1 MNGSTDPET
10 DAVPERENDE
20 TLDTQSFLA
29 AKELVKLEKQDST
42 DTEPRKHLSNAVE
55 DAVVPSSPTT
65 SEGTKDYKSTKE
77 IIEIEAARAGG
88 HHQRHKSDGSAG
100 SSKKPRSLIGAVFFR
115 STEGGEATIRPV
127 RSVHF
132 NNETENTHGNNK
144 DIFHEDGPEATWGD
158 VGRACC
164 CHSLEGWFHISIF
177 FACLLFF
184 LYFFLVGLDLLGTSF
199 KVAGGCT
206 AGSMLSSDTN
216 PLASVMI
223 GIIATALLQSSSTTT
238 AIIVSLVSGGLD
250 VHQGIYMVMGA
261 NVGTSVTAML
271 VSMAHMGD
279 GSELERAFA
288 GSSVQYVFKILT
300 VILLLPTEI
309 ITQYLYRLTKIMLPS
324 SVGEGESWEG
334 PIKKIVSPLIKKI
347 IIANK
352 QLIDDISTGT
362 VESCSSPGIYP
373 VKCIDDIA
381 SYDTCQDDYNN
392 TDTAIGV
399 IGCDKDSGDC
409 PLFFQVGASKKDDMV
424 SGWVCMVVALTI
436 LIMCLIGLVS
446 LLRKMLLGASTQVI
460 YKATN
465 INAYLAMLIGCG
477 VTVLVQSSSITT
489 STLVPLAG
497 VGVLNLE
504 AMYPLVLGADVG
516 TTFTAIMA
524 AMVSSKVE
532 SLQIALVHLFFNIT
546 GIIIWYPIPFM
557 RQVPLRTAK
566 MIGKVTRHWRG
577 FPLVFIVVM
586 FFLMP
591 MLLLGISA
599 CFEKKSIGFTALG
612 SFLLILIFCGI
623 AYFLMW
629 WYFRDG
635 KHKCVSCIERRQR
648 RAAAIQALAD
658 DMDYIKVD
666 TEWCKNEIGRIKDYA
681 SQMHPAVRME
691 EGRPPVSVSAHI
703 DEETLATANEEDDR
717 LSTFES
723 CRSRPWKDVLFRGAG
738 SIKSELQGI
747 GSVH

>member
-1 MNGSTDPET
+1 MNEEQEEQEKQDVELVDIPMDMEEEE
-10 DAVPERENDE
+10 P
-20 TLDTQSFLA
+20 DTQSFMA
-29 AKELVKLEKQDST
+29 AKELVTLDRQDSA
-42 DTEPRKHLSNAVE
+42 DTEPHGHGRSASKDAKNILE
-55 DAVVPSSPTT
+55 DAL
-65 SEGTKDYKSTKE
+65 
-77 IIEIEAARAGG
+77 ILEAAVAAKTNGKPLLAAAG
-88 HHQRHKSDGSAG
+88 QHKSERSFS
-100 SSKKPRSLIGAVFFR
+100 SSKKPRSLIGAVYTR
-115 STEGGEATIRPV
+115 SQHDGQANIRPI

-132 NNETENTHGNNK
+132 QRDNK
-144 DIFHEDGPEATWGD
+144 DIFAEDDREASWAD

-164 CHSLEGWFHISIF
+164 CHDAEGWMHISIF
-177 FACLLFF
+177 FGLLLFF
-184 LYFFLVGLDLLGTSF
+184 LYFFLVGLDLLGTAF

-279 GSELERAFA
+279 GDELERAFA
-288 GSSVQYVFKILT
+288 GSSVQYVFKMLT
-300 VILLLPTEI
+300 VILLLPLEITTEF
-309 ITQYLYRLTKIMLPS
+309 LYRFTKLMLPS
-324 SVGEGESWEG
+324 SVGDGESWEG
-334 PIKKIVSPLIKKI
+334 PVKKIVSPLIDKI

-352 QLIDDISTGT
+352 QLIDDISTGK

-373 VKCIDDIA
+373 VQCIGDVE
-381 SYDTCQDDYNN
+381 SYATCQGN
-392 TDTAIGV
+392 TTGTAVGAIA
-399 IGCDKDSGDC
+399 CDEDSGDC
-409 PLFFQVGASKKDDMV
+409 PLFFQVGATKRDDMV
-424 SGWVCMVVALTI
+424 SGWVCLIVALAI

-497 VGVLNLE
+497 VGVLKLE

-516 TTFTAIMA
+516 TTFTALMA

-557 RQVPLRTAK
+557 RQVPLRTAT
-566 MIGKVTRHWRG
+566 MIGKVTRQWKG

-599 CFEKKSIGFTALG
+599 CFEKDSVGFTALG
-612 SFLLILIFCGI
+612 SFLLLLIFGGI
-623 AYFLMW
+623 AYFLLW
-629 WYFRDG
+629 WYLRDG
-635 KHKCVSCIERRQR
+635 KHKCATCIERRQR

-681 SQMHPAVRME
+681 AHMHPTVRME
-691 EGRPPVSVSAHI
+691 EGQPPVAPA
-703 DEETLATANEEDDR
+703 DEDTLATANEEEDDR

-723 CRSRPWKDVLFRGAG
+723 CRSRPWKDILYRGAG
-738 SIKSELQGI
+738 SIRSELQGV
-747 GSVH
+747 GSIH